1 MERFDSKEGLIHFL
15 FAEEDDYYLDCLL
28 KLDLTHF
35 LYHNI
40 KKQNYDGIYFLKQEN
55 TIKTF
60 LGSKEEISVYCMDQ
74 KSVDAFPIDAGYLGG
89 SIYKNDKAQGNQR
102 LYCMRGKKEA
112 ILTRIQMLMKKDQ
125 KYAFVVPLSMMQNL
139 LQTGTFRENLRAAAS
154 GNKDNC
160 MMVLAASKAAE
171 DSFGE
176 LCALADEDAVL
187 FREIEDVR
195 KSKEKISFYQNMSLK
210 YGDRMQ
216 VWNQM
221 EQRDISNML
230 RRMLL
235 DGSYKGDRTRWRS
248 CAALLY
254 VYASDPEMQLKLTPV
269 MVKGSA
275 YSLRAMR
282 QSLDN
287 DRTWAEINSLLA
299 EEPEQDVWK
308 QKVKAA
314 QRKRGER
321 YPVFTRDGSIL
332 NAMNRLKREL
342 ERQREEYG
350 IRWDENCFKVQRI
363 MDHVRTPWNISNDY
377 EDIETYVTQCVTQMQ
392 RYTGLYQTHSRD
404 LRYSPVTAIIN
415 DIWYKIAQT
424 RCYYEEEEIEKE
436 KQRTYDAVIRTS
448 VTLMDCLNKY
458 DHQKREISHWSL
470 ELDRNLEKKSSFEGS
485 IDKELHMKDS
495 VFVAEQKLRLKELEV
510 NISDTEKWIK
520 RYTKSNEILLENIQ
534 SLKETLEAAN
544 FGLSQPTG
552 GNVAEMSELQ
562 ERLKNL
568 NASVQKQITQADSAK
583 QELESE
589 MQAMEKLYESQKT
602 EVHIYGI

>member
-1 MERFDSKEGLIHFL
+1 M
-15 FAEEDDYYLDCLL
+15 
-28 KLDLTHF
+28 
-35 LYHNI
+35 
-40 KKQNYDGIYFLKQEN
+40 
-55 TIKTF
+55 
-60 LGSKEEISVYCMDQ
+60 
-74 KSVDAFPIDAGYLGG
+74 
-89 SIYKNDKAQGNQR
+89 
-102 LYCMRGKKEA
+102 
-112 ILTRIQMLMKKDQ
+112 
-125 KYAFVVPLSMMQNL
+125 
-139 LQTGTFRENLRAAAS
+139 
-154 GNKDNC
+154 
-160 MMVLAASKAAE
+160 
-171 DSFGE
+171 
-176 LCALADEDAVL
+176 
-187 FREIEDVR
+187 
-195 KSKEKISFYQNMSLK
+195 
-210 YGDRMQ
+210 
-216 VWNQM
+216 
-221 EQRDISNML
+221 
-230 RRMLL
+230 
-235 DGSYKGDRTRWRS
+235 
-248 CAALLY
+248 
-254 VYASDPEMQLKLTPV
+254 
-269 MVKGSA
+269 
-275 YSLRAMR
+275 
-282 QSLDN
+282 
-287 DRTWAEINSLLA
+287 
-299 EEPEQDVWK
+299 
-308 QKVKAA
+308 
-314 QRKRGER
+314 
-321 YPVFTRDGSIL
+321 FTRDGSIL